1 MANPWFRMY
10 AEFAT
15 DPKVQMLNEANQRR
29 LLMVLCLRCN
39 GDVTL
44 QDEEVAFQLRISN
57 DEWSTTKSTFVEKG
71 FIDSTNKVLNWDK
84 RQFVSDSSAERV
96 ARHRS
101 NKKVLC
107 NVTVTP
113 PDTDTDT
120 DTDTER
126 DKESTT
132 VVVLKEKKVVVPQFK
147 KPSLDE
153 LVVYCTERGTSVD
166 PETFHAHYESN
177 GWVVGQA
184 KAKMKCWK
192 SAVINWEKR
201 DKQKNQRTDYVNTNP
216 KPSTG
221 VSRKPSLVDQGLLS
235 IARVE
240 ERERRERYDQLSV
253 VS

>member
-1 MANPWFRMY
+1 MY
-10 AEFAT
+10 AEFST
-15 DPKVQMLNEANQRR
+15 DAKVQMLSEANQRR
-29 LLMVLCLRCN
+29 LVMVLCLRCN

-44 QDEEVAFQLRISN
+44 HDEEIAFQLRISN
-57 DEWSTTKSTFVEKG
+57 DDWSTSKSTFIEKG
-71 FIDSTNKVLNWDK
+71 FLDSTNKVLNWDK
-84 RQFVSDSSAERV
+84 RQFTSDSSAERV

-101 NKKVLC
+101 NKKVLG

-126 DKESTT
+126 EEESTT
-132 VVVLKEKKVVVPQFK
+132 VVVLKEKKVSVPQFK

-153 LVVYCTERGTSVD
+153 LVVYCADRESSVD
-166 PETFHAHYESN
+166 PETFHAHYECN

-201 DKQKNQRTDYVNTNP
+201 GKQRHQGSGTVITGAFANNNLTAKNAKT
-216 KPSTG
+216 
-221 VSRKPSLVDQGLLS
+221 
-235 IARVE
+235 IANMQDWLDE
-240 ERERRERYDQLSV
+240 G
-253 VS
+253 